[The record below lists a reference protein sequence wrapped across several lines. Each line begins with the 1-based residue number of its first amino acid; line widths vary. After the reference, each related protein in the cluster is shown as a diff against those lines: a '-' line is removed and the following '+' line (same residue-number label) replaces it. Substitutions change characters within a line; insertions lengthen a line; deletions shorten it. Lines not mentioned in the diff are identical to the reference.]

1 MQILQAAFQY
11 ENTQVI
17 ELYVD
22 EANHA
27 EENEKATIFKSVMK
41 IDKNALK
48 TAECKRLFKLLVNK
62 VNVYVQENNLIQD
75 QAWQS
80 MLQDFYGAEYQ
91 KIVDT

>member
-1 MQILQAAFQY
+1 M
-11 ENTQVI
+11 
-17 ELYVD
+17 D

-48 TAECKRLFKLLVNK
+48 TAECKRLFKLLVSK
-62 VNVYVQENNLIQD
+62 ANVYVQENNLIQD

-91 KIVDT
+91 KIVDTQM